1 MSLILTYE
9 SQTQLWHELVR
20 EGEQRAHAQLQEDA
34 ESYLVF
40 TLMRHYR
47 DAPLGHR
54 IMALELL
61 EALLLEGKLR
71 EQELRDVGDRC
82 LLIAGLYPEVAQKR
96 SVSLDYFIQLGQGA
110 YDQLAQELKAAL
122 ATLYANLAQRF
133 AELVRVLIA
142 VRQLSGEW
150 KGLNCFQRHEL
161 ALHTQGLSVQPDFAG
176 AVLVQASQSKH

>member
-1 MSLILTYE
+1 MPLKLASG
-9 SQTQLWHELVR
+9 SPTQLWHDLIR
-20 EGEQRAHAQLQEDA
+20 EGEQRAHARLPEDA

-61 EALLLEGKLR
+61 GALLKDGKQR

-82 LLIAGLYPEVAQKR
+82 LLIAGLYPELARKR
-96 SVSLDYFIQLGQGA
+96 RVSLDYFIQLGQGA
-110 YDQLAQELKAAL
+110 YDQLGRELRAAL
-122 ATLYANLAQRF
+122 STLYAHMAARF
-133 AELVRVLIA
+133 AELVRVLLA

-150 KGLNCFQRHEL
+150 QGLDPLQHHEL
-161 ALHTQGLSVQPDFAG
+161 ELVSGRCVAPHAAG
-176 AVLVQASQSKH
+176 TRLAAHGTRQ